1 MLEVYQLLLNL
12 QIVTLKVRTKNEGQ
26 SEAKVNLYPQIYA
39 QPVLVPMVKPC
50 LCPYMIGPA
59 AQTTVTPSL
68 CPHTFVP

>member
-39 QPVLVPMVKPC
+39 QSVVPMVKPC
-50 LCPYMIGPA
+50 LCP
-59 AQTTVTPSL
+59 
-68 CPHTFVP
+68 